1 MGSPTQGMWVCR
13 HNVDGRDWCPECF
26 PGPEGTSGMGVIDE
40 LMAEVRAEVNEDG
53 ADARYL
59 LQTLRQKFQRA
70 YDAGRQ
76 HEPRG

>member
-1 MGSPTQGMWVCR
+1 
-13 HNVDGRDWCPECF
+13 
-26 PGPEGTSGMGVIDE
+26 MGVIDE